1 MRKAEITR
9 TTKET
14 DIKLSL
20 SLDGGEVEISTGI
33 GGFGLKVKVS
43 GDLEVDDH
51 HTVEDTGIVLGQAFS
66 KALGDK
72 SSIERFGSFYVP
84 MDEALAF
91 ASVDVSG
98 RPFLVFDAD
107 FPQEKCGEY
116 TSAMTLEF
124 MRALAFNAGFTL
136 HIKALYGCNSHHII
150 EAIYKACAHAVRL
163 AVKDNGSGEA
173 LSTKG
178 LLFACSKEIIRPSA
192 RSPRIP
198 MRLPNRLSRRA
209 QNGCIW
215 LTSTAPR
222 TVSSRTPT

>member
-33 GGFGLKVKVS
+33 GFFDHMLTAFAVHGGFGLKVKVS

-178 LLFACSKEIIRPSA
+178 LF
-192 RSPRIP
+192 
-198 MRLPNRLSRRA
+198 
-209 QNGCIW
+209 
-215 LTSTAPR
+215 
-222 TVSSRTPT
+222 